1 MKYLTDINK
10 RNHDLKNQWYVESI
24 KQENVVRIL
33 ALNPRGFGPKNKEK
47 INMLKKAMV
56 EWKIDVVLMSSTD
69 RRWTEMKLDQMK
81 KQMRSVNKNVEIIA
95 SDSRE
100 KTRNEDGYLPG
111 GIMAIFIG
119 KIAGMIAK
127 EHNKKDTFSR
137 WTSTRIEN
145 GRNKMQIINVYRIP
159 DSTQSRI
166 LKSRAQYDRVRGEVK
181 SSK

>member
-1 MKYLTDINK
+1 
-10 RNHDLKNQWYVESI
+10 
-24 KQENVVRIL
+24 
-33 ALNPRGFGPKNKEK
+33 
-47 INMLKKAMV
+47 MV

-81 KQMRSVNKNVEIIA
+81 KQMKSVNKNVEIIA

-100 KTRNEDGYLPG
+100 KTKNEDGYLPG
-111 GIMAIFIG
+111 GTMAIFTG

-127 EHNKKDTFSR
+127 EHNKKDKFGR

-159 DSTQSRI
+159 DSTQSGI
-166 LKSRAQYDRVRGEVK
+166 LKSRAQYDRVGGEVK
-181 SSK
+181 SSQQYRTELLQELSNEINKLKTNGIKGIVIIGDMNQDISND